1 MIETDTAF
9 CDRDSIPKSSKKL
22 LSRSDLKNIGI
33 MVSNS
38 SLLRWEHAGRFP
50 RRIRMAG
57 TSVAWLKSEI
67 DKWLEERSAER
78 AHTHYAD
85 PY

>member
-1 MIETDTAF
+1 MSNTTTGHPMADQQIV
-9 CDRDSIPKSSKKL
+9 L
-22 LSRSDLKNIGI
+22 NRSDLKRLGI
-33 MVSNS
+33 RVSNS

-57 TSVAWLKSEI
+57 TSVAWLKSEVET
-67 DKWLEERSAER
+67 WLSDRATER
-78 AHTHYAD
+78 ANHHYAD

>member
-1 MIETDTAF
+1 MPPDINTE
-9 CDRDSIPKSSKKL
+9 RIL
-22 LSRSDLKNIGI
+22 LNRTDLKRLGI
-33 MVSNS
+33 LVSNS

-57 TSVAWLKSEI
+57 TSVAWLKSEV
-67 DKWLEERSAER
+67 DAWLSDRANER
-78 AHTHYAD
+78 ANHHYAD

>member
-1 MIETDTAF
+1 MTSDINTE
-9 CDRDSIPKSSKKL
+9 RIL
-22 LSRSDLKNIGI
+22 LNRSDLRRLGVS
-33 MVSNS
+33 VSNS

-57 TSVAWLKSEI
+57 TSVAWLKSEVEAWI
-67 DKWLEERSAER
+67 SER
-78 AHTHYAD
+78 AVERANHHYAD

>member
-1 MIETDTAF
+1 MTNEHIKETE
-9 CDRDSIPKSSKKL
+9 IL
-22 LSRSDLKNIGI
+22 WSRADLKGAGI
-33 MVSNS
+33 KVSNS
-38 SLLRWEHAGRFP
+38 SLLRWEYAGRFP

-67 DKWLEERSAER
+67 DAWLSER
-78 AHTHYAD
+78 ATERANHHYAD

>member
-1 MIETDTAF
+1 MPPDINTE
-9 CDRDSIPKSSKKL
+9 RIL
-22 LSRSDLKNIGI
+22 LNRTDLKRLGI
-33 MVSNS
+33 LVSNS

-57 TSVAWLKSEI
+57 TSVAWLKSEV
-67 DKWLEERSAER
+67 DAWLSDRATER
-78 AHTHYAD
+78 ANHHYAD

>member
-1 MIETDTAF
+1 MTDKALTKTLAT
-9 CDRDSIPKSSKKL
+9 RD
-22 LSRSDLKNIGI
+22 DLKRILLNRADLKSLGI
-33 MVSNS
+33 RVSDS

-57 TSVAWLKSEI
+57 TSVAWLKSEVEA
-67 DKWLEERSAER
+67 WLTECATER
-78 AHTHYAD
+78 ANHHYAD

>member
-1 MIETDTAF
+1 M
-9 CDRDSIPKSSKKL
+9 SIQTTGHPMADQQIVL
-22 LSRSDLKNIGI
+22 NRADLKRLGI
-33 MVSNS
+33 RVSNS

-57 TSVAWLKSEI
+57 TSVAWLKSEVEA
-67 DKWLEERSAER
+67 WLSER
-78 AHTHYAD
+78 ATERANHHYAD

>member
-1 MIETDTAF
+1 M
-9 CDRDSIPKSSKKL
+9 SKSLEQANRS
-22 LSRSDLKNIGI
+22 SVNQVVFTRSDLLKSGIG
-33 MVSNS
+33 VSNS
-38 SLLRWEHAGRFP
+38 TLLRWEHAGRFP

-67 DKWLEERSAER
+67 DAWLEERATER